1 MARFRDPYETLD
13 VPRTASVTDI
23 KKAYRKKA
31 LKLHPDVNKASDA
44 KERFMEC
51 KNAYQEIMDSKKGA
65 GEARYTNRKRADGTY
80 TKPKSGSA
88 YRPSQQK
95 EEDFYGLGDLFR
107 DLETE
112 WKKSRGTSS
121 EPKGLWEEL
130 ADIGE
135 EFVEF
140 LEKNI
145 GIADSVK
152 QSSEVRA
159 DRDASATVNRK
170 QTAKEQSNNK
180 KPSHN
185 DNNDIDAELEELRR
199 KLGM

>member
-1 MARFRDPYETLD
+1 MA
-13 VPRTASVTDI
+13 
-23 KKAYRKKA
+23 A
-31 LKLHPDVNKASDA
+31 LA
-44 KERFMEC
+44 
-51 KNAYQEIMDSKKGA
+51 
-65 GEARYTNRKRADGTY
+65 
-80 TKPKSGSA
+80 
-88 YRPSQQK
+88 
-95 EEDFYGLGDLFR
+95 GDLFR

-145 GIADSVK
+145 GIEDSVK
-152 QSSEVRA
+152 QSSQMRTDGDESA
-159 DRDASATVNRK
+159 ASNRK
-170 QTAKEQSNNK
+170 QTTKDQGRNK
-180 KPSHN
+180 KQSAS
-185 DNNDIDAELEELRR
+185 NNDIDAELEELKR

>member
-1 MARFRDPYETLD
+1 M
-13 VPRTASVTDI
+13 TAI
-23 KKAYRKKA
+23 A
-31 LKLHPDVNKASDA
+31 
-44 KERFMEC
+44 
-51 KNAYQEIMDSKKGA
+51 
-65 GEARYTNRKRADGTY
+65 
-80 TKPKSGSA
+80 
-88 YRPSQQK
+88 
-95 EEDFYGLGDLFR
+95 GDLFR

-145 GIADSVK
+145 GIEDSVK
-152 QSSEVRA
+152 QSSGMRA
-159 DRDASATVNRK
+159 DKERSGSSDK
-170 QTAKEQSNNK
+170 QARKEQNESK
-180 KPSHN
+180 KPSN
-185 DNNDIDAELEELRR
+185 NNDIDAELEELKR

>member
-1 MARFRDPYETLD
+1 MA
-13 VPRTASVTDI
+13 
-23 KKAYRKKA
+23 A
-31 LKLHPDVNKASDA
+31 LA
-44 KERFMEC
+44 
-51 KNAYQEIMDSKKGA
+51 
-65 GEARYTNRKRADGTY
+65 
-80 TKPKSGSA
+80 
-88 YRPSQQK
+88 
-95 EEDFYGLGDLFR
+95 GDLFR

-145 GIADSVK
+145 GIEDSVK
-152 QSSEVRA
+152 QSSQMRTDGDESA
-159 DRDASATVNRK
+159 ASNRK
-170 QTAKEQSNNK
+170 QTAKDQGRNK
-180 KPSHN
+180 KQSAS
-185 DNNDIDAELEELRR
+185 NNDIDAELEELKR